1 MEPRGKRNSVVV
13 VDDEPGI
20 LHGLT
25 QLFEKEN
32 FTVYTAE
39 DRPGLSDIIASKT
52 VDIAIL
58 DMRLKNG
65 LSGLDLLTLL
75 RNYDPDLP
83 VIMVTGYGS
92 IDTAIQAMKLG
103 AVDYIQKPIENR
115 TLLDVVRKNLELLRL
130 RKDNSFLRNELL
142 SQVYQHQIITTDGAF
157 LR

>member
-115 TLLDVVRKNLELLRL
+115 TLLD
-130 RKDNSFLRNELL
+130 
-142 SQVYQHQIITTDGAF
+142 DGP
-157 LR
+157 